1 VSAPLANLERAA
13 VRRARRA
20 LVEHGAKP
28 PSADERARAERRVTI
43 VLMNA
48 FGMGGTVRTTL
59 NLAEYL
65 AGAGYDVE
73 ILSVIRTADDSFFGE
88 APAGVELTALHDK
101 RRRPSLLHPVKRFM
115 TGRSSVLMHPDDRAA
130 HNFSLWA
137 DWRLVRALRG
147 RAGFLITTRPGLNL
161 IAAQLVLPGMIK
173 IGQEHM
179 HLLDHSEEL
188 QASIRKRYRRL
199 AALSVLTKRD
209 RRRYRQH
216 LPGERPRVVV
226 VPNTVRDMGS
236 LRADLSAKTV
246 LAAGR
251 YTRQKGYDRL
261 IKAWE
266 IVAPGHPDWQL
277 RICGDGPQR
286 ERLELMVER
295 RRLGG
300 SVTLA
305 EPARDLGAEMEKAS
319 IFALSSR
326 WEGLPLVL
334 LEAMSTGMAIA
345 SIDCPTGPADVLEDH
360 VNGLL
365 IRPRTVAALAEGLA
379 ELMDD
384 EELRRRCAARA
395 IETAGNYRMEV
406 VGPQWE
412 RVLERNWRR
421 RPRILRTGKNPSSP

>member
-1 VSAPLANLERAA
+1 LKSAA

-20 LVEHGAKP
+20 LVDHGSKP
-28 PSADERARAERRVTI
+28 PSAEEIARAERRVTI

-65 AGAGYDVE
+65 AGAGYEVE
-73 ILSVIRTADDSFFGE
+73 ILSVIQTADDSFFGT
-88 APAGVELTALHDK
+88 PPPGVRLTTLHDK
-101 RRRPSLLHPVKRFM
+101 RTRASLLHPLRRFLE
-115 TGRSSVLMHPDDRAA
+115 GRSSVLMHPDDRAA
-130 HNFSLWA
+130 HNASLWT

-147 RAGFLITTRPGLNL
+147 RAGFLVTTRPGLNL
-161 IAAQLVLPGMIK
+161 VAAQLVLPGVIK

-179 HLLDHSEEL
+179 HLLDHSEAL
-188 QASIRKRYRRL
+188 QATIKRRYGRL
-199 AALSVLTKRD
+199 AALTVLTKRD
-209 RRRYRQH
+209 RRRYRKT
-216 LPGERPRVVV
+216 LPGKRPRVVLI
-226 VPNTVRDMGS
+226 PNTVRDMGAV
-236 LRADLSAKTV
+236 RADLSAKTV

-251 YTRQKGYDRL
+251 YTQQKGFDRL

-266 IVAPGHPDWQL
+266 LVAPTHPEWKL
-277 RICGDGPQR
+277 RICGNGPQR

-295 RRLGG
+295 RGLGG

-305 EPARDLGAEMEKAS
+305 EPAHDLGAEMENAS

-334 LEAMSTGMAIA
+334 LEAMGAGMAVV
-345 SIDCPTGPADVLEDH
+345 SIDCPTGPADVLDDH

-365 IRPRTVAALAEGLA
+365 IRPRTVAALAGGLA
-379 ELMDD
+379 EMIDD
-384 EELRRRCAARA
+384 AELRERCAAGA
-395 IETAGNYRMEV
+395 IETAREYSMDV

-421 RPRILRTGKNPSSP
+421 RPRLLRAGKNPSSP